1 MTILEFMQSAPS
13 GDYFARVQ
21 MMRFFQIASS
31 DIDLLKRM
39 SSEMKKKMDEAGF
52 EPDDNEISQELWRRD
67 GARRMTRLNE
77 IMREAFTT
85 NRSLLT
91 GETFEECLD
100 QYERLLDHVEK
111 TWSGACGLFL
121 NGNQGRI
128 LCEWSC
134 GPRFRRRANL
144 SRPQVG

>member
-39 SSEMKKKMDEAGF
+39 SSEMKKKIDEARF
-52 EPDDNEISQELWRRD
+52 EPDDNEISQ
-67 GARRMTRLNE
+67 
-77 IMREAFTT
+77 AFTT

-100 QYERLLDHVEK
+100 QYK
-111 TWSGACGLFL
+111 
-121 NGNQGRI
+121 
-128 LCEWSC
+128 
-134 GPRFRRRANL
+134 RRGT
-144 SRPQVG
+144 RP